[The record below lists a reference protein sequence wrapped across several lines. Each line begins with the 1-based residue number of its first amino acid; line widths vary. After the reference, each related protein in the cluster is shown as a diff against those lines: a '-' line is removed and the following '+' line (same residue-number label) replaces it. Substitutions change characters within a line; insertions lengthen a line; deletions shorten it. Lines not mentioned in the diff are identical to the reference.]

1 MKIYITYLSKWP
13 KWRKSISLPI
23 SSPIATSASPRTATA
38 CWVDKSFAA
47 ASALAAAASSTIET
61 TKCLSVS
68 AHFQIFEYKW
78 FFDAINHRVE
88 VVYNIF
94 TFFLFLFFFFVVL
107 TAWISSVTLIFF
119 EWYIIFFSGFMM
131 LTEMELHRIV
141 KFEICINIIQ
151 QVLYR
156 G

>member
-1 MKIYITYLSKWP
+1 MEIYITYLSKWP

-47 ASALAAAASSTIET
+47 ASALAAAASSTIEI
-61 TKCLSVS
+61 TKCLSVF
-68 AHFQIFEYKW
+68 AHFQILN
-78 FFDAINHRVE
+78 AINHGVE

-141 KFEICINIIQ
+141 KFENCINISQ
-151 QVLYR
+151 HTEDNYVT
-156 G
+156 